1 MTSANFSKLSRLS
14 PAALKA
20 LETEL
25 RRSITEDE
33 RRTRLFS
40 YYPDDGPLR
49 RELYIKHLEF
59 FAAGAEH
66 RERLFLAANRVGKT
80 EGVGGYEL
88 SLHLTGLYPDW
99 WQGRRFDRP
108 INAVAAGDTGK
119 TTRDIIQRKLLG
131 EHGDFGTGL
140 IPWKALARTTAKSG
154 VADAIDTVKVKY
166 RTGGQSTLV
175 LRSYDQKREAFQG
188 DEQDVVWL
196 DEEPP
201 MPIYGEC
208 LIRTMTTNG
217 LIMLTFTPL
226 NGWSD
231 VVRAFLQGPAVV

>member
-1 MTSANFSKLSRLS
+1 MKSEAYSKLSQLS
-14 PAALKA
+14 PTTLRA

-25 RRSITEDE
+25 RRSITEHE

-40 YYPDDGPLR
+40 YYPDSGPFQR
-49 RELYIKHLEF
+49 SSYPKHLTF
-59 FAAGAEH
+59 FAGGAEH

-88 SLHLTGLYPDW
+88 TLHLTGLYPDW
-99 WQGRRFDRP
+99 WEGRRFGKP

-131 EHGDFGTGL
+131 NFGDFGTGL
-140 IPWKALARTTAKSG
+140 IPHASLLRTTAKGG
-154 VADAIDTVKVKY
+154 VADAIDTVKVKHES
-166 RTGGQSTLV
+166 GGESTLI

-188 DEQDVVWL
+188 DEQDVIWL

-217 LIMLTFTPL
+217 LLMLTFTPL

-231 VVRAFLQGPAVV
+231 VVRSFLGQPEAA